1 MTEDITS
8 IMKGIINKSISN
20 IILDPSMI
28 SSIIWN
34 YFKDNNNIYIGKFLH
49 KNRESKEVSA
59 FYTGEYVIIDKYTFV
74 NIDTYYD
81 VYIRYFVDE
90 HNNLVIRDKVI
101 FIIDQIIANIRSKIE
116 DLDPEYVLNTS
127 FKRCNYDKL
136 MIITPNMKLFDADR
150 RFGYMINAKLTFDY
164 NIKFDKE
171 VDN

>member
-1 MTEDITS
+1 MSEDITS

-20 IILDPSMI
+20 IILDPSII

-59 FYTGEYVIIDKYTFV
+59 FYSGEFIIIDKYTFV
-74 NIDTYYD
+74 NENIYYD

-90 HNNLVIRDKVI
+90 HDNLVIRDKVI
-101 FIIDQIIANIRSKIE
+101 LIIDTMTVTIHSKIE
-116 DLDPEYVLNTS
+116 DLDPEFVLNTS
-127 FKRCNYDKL
+127 FKRCDYDKL

>member
-1 MTEDITS
+1 MSEDITS

-20 IILDPSMI
+20 IILDPSII

-59 FYTGEYVIIDKYTFV
+59 FYTGEYIIIDKYTFV
-74 NIDTYYD
+74 NENIYYD
-81 VYIRYFVDE
+81 VHIRYFVDE
-90 HNNLVIRDKVI
+90 HDNLVIRDKVI
-101 FIIDQIIANIRSKIE
+101 FIIDTMTVTIHSKIE
-116 DLDPEYVLNTS
+116 DLDPEFVLNTS
-127 FKRCNYDKL
+127 FKRCDYDKL

>member
-1 MTEDITS
+1 MSEDITS
-8 IMKGIINKSISN
+8 IMKNIINKSIYN
-20 IILDPSMI
+20 IMLDSSII

-34 YFKDNNNIYIGKFLH
+34 YFKDNNNIYIGKFLN

-59 FYTGEYVIIDKYTFV
+59 FYSGEFIIIDKYTFV

-81 VYIRYFVDE
+81 VHIRYFVDE
-90 HNNLVIRDKVI
+90 YNNLVIRDKVI
-101 FIIDQIIANIRSKIE
+101 FIIDQIIVNIRSKIE
-116 DLDPEYVLNTS
+116 DLDSEYVLNTS

>member
-1 MTEDITS
+1 MSEDITS

-20 IILDPSMI
+20 IILDPSII
-28 SSIIWN
+28 SNIIWN

-59 FYTGEYVIIDKYTFV
+59 FYTGEYIIIDKYTFV

-81 VYIRYFVDE
+81 VHIRYFVDE

-116 DLDPEYVLNTS
+116 DLDPKYVLNTS